1 MLFQASNLHE
11 PVIRTTLLH
20 CSCLPSPLAS
30 STSYQVSPGPSILL
44 LSITIFLIQRS
55 RAEINLM
62 MSKRRAS
69 VVQKDFAILIFG
81 NEYLSLP
88 LCAPVYNQ
96 LLRDPSQVSRLL
108 ADEDLL
114 LKFLSNFDLYA
125 SRITQF
131 FGQLNTGPVDP
142 SNRGSRRASC
152 VGPGI
157 ADELVDSVLL
167 PLLGDDFQQFRLRP
181 AFLTL
186 FSATI
191 KFCLS
196 FRPRPLEML
205 AKRLGEVEGLLEALV
220 SGETSNQVMKD
231 WINLFS
237 ITIFGFK
244 IIGVWARRLAAQC
257 RRCDGNHG
265 VSEQIRVWQKLDDLI
280 SRLTDMIPAHNGDSQ
295 SLPSL
300 LNLRRLTDAD
310 KKSGATSRVQKPS
323 LELPADV
330 GVTLQHFQ
338 IPLPK
343 SGRALENAL
352 GKLEKDEMLKVL
364 LAVVDSYPCR
374 PCHDASINPSVVKS
388 YDRYEEENWE
398 ISATKTVRGS
408 LLFTD
413 LLGRGLGIWRVF
425 LSSQALKDVEE
436 SRYEGISLCGQYES
450 GTDKLRIRK
459 QKGNFKHIQSKLTQ
473 LASGDWRRKSLCGPA
488 GNQSER
494 KSCHGIL
501 YEAVYGSNGRVLWQ
515 VDVEFDEGSGA
526 EKQLV
531 KGIFIL
537 ALKFKDVETWGLTN
551 V

>member
-1 MLFQASNLHE
+1 M
-11 PVIRTTLLH
+11 T
-20 CSCLPSPLAS
+20 
-30 STSYQVSPGPSILL
+30 
-44 LSITIFLIQRS
+44 
-55 RAEINLM
+55 
-62 MSKRRAS
+62 SKRRAS

-186 FSATI
+186 LSAVI
-191 KFCLS
+191 EFCLS

-205 AKRLGEVEGLLEALV
+205 AKRLSEVEGLLEALV
-220 SGETSNQVMKD
+220 SGEASNRVVRD

-237 ITIFGFK
+237 ITIFDFK

-265 VSEQIRVWQKLDDLI
+265 VSEQIRAWQKLDDLI
-280 SRLTDMIPAHNGDSQ
+280 SRLSDMIPVHVHAGGSRN
-295 SLPSL
+295 LPL
-300 LNLRRLTDAD
+300 PNLRRLTDAD
-310 KKSGATSRVQKPS
+310 KKSGATSKVQKS
-323 LELPADV
+323 SIELPADV

-343 SGRALENAL
+343 SDRALRNAL
-352 GKLEKDEMLKVL
+352 EDLEKGEMLKVL
-364 LAVVDSYPCR
+364 LAFVDSYPCR
-374 PCHDASINPSVVKS
+374 PCHDGSINPSIAKS

-398 ISATKTVRGS
+398 IGAAKAVRSS

-436 SRYEGISLCGQYES
+436 SRYEGTSLCSRYE
-450 GTDKLRIRK
+450 
-459 QKGNFKHIQSKLTQ
+459 
-473 LASGDWRRKSLCGPA
+473 
-488 GNQSER
+488 
-494 KSCHGIL
+494 
-501 YEAVYGSNGRVLWQ
+501 
-515 VDVEFDEGSGA
+515 
-526 EKQLV
+526 
-531 KGIFIL
+531 
-537 ALKFKDVETWGLTN
+537 
-551 V
+551 

>member
-1 MLFQASNLHE
+1 M
-11 PVIRTTLLH
+11 T
-20 CSCLPSPLAS
+20 
-30 STSYQVSPGPSILL
+30 
-44 LSITIFLIQRS
+44 
-55 RAEINLM
+55 
-62 MSKRRAS
+62 SKRRAS

-186 FSATI
+186 FSAI
-191 KFCLS
+191 IEFCLS

-220 SGETSNQVMKD
+220 SGETSNRVMKD

-237 ITIFGFK
+237 ITIFDFK

-265 VSEQIRVWQKLDDLI
+265 VSDQIRVWQKLDDLI
-280 SRLTDMIPAHNGDSQ
+280 SRLTDMIPVHAGDSR
-295 SLPSL
+295 SLPAL
-300 LNLRRLTDAD
+300 LNLRRLTDTD
-310 KKSGATSRVQKPS
+310 KKSGATSRVQKSS

-330 GVTLQHFQ
+330 GVTLQHFK
-338 IPLPK
+338 IPLPR
-343 SGRALENAL
+343 SDRALRNAL
-352 GKLEKDEMLKVL
+352 VDLERDEMLKVL
-364 LAVVDSYPCR
+364 LAIVDSYPCR
-374 PCHDASINPSVVKS
+374 PCHDGSINPSVAKS

-398 ISATKTVRGS
+398 VSAPKTVRGS
-408 LLFTD
+408 ILFTD

-436 SRYEGISLCGQYES
+436 SRYEGISLCG
-450 GTDKLRIRK
+450 
-459 QKGNFKHIQSKLTQ
+459 
-473 LASGDWRRKSLCGPA
+473 
-488 GNQSER
+488 
-494 KSCHGIL
+494 
-501 YEAVYGSNGRVLWQ
+501 
-515 VDVEFDEGSGA
+515 
-526 EKQLV
+526 
-531 KGIFIL
+531 
-537 ALKFKDVETWGLTN
+537 
-551 V
+551 